1 MPKSLP
7 NDSRGSLGGVQSSCA
22 AIALSSLISLSL
34 LMLLLL
40 LCAAV
45 WGLMLVG
52 ICGNGGG
59 DGERTPLSL
68 SIKSSSSLSSMY
80 NLVRRLAAF
89 TVVLSAFVVA
99 VGRGGRGGRETA
111 LVGIGG
117 NCAYAYLLLGG
128 GGG

>member
-1 MPKSLP
+1 M
-7 NDSRGSLGGVQSSCA
+7 
-22 AIALSSLISLSL
+22 
-34 LMLLLL
+34 
-40 LCAAV
+40 
-45 WGLMLVG
+45 VG

-59 DGERTPLSL
+59 DGERTPFSL

-80 NLVRRLAAF
+80 SLVRRLLAF
-89 TVVLSAFVVA
+89 TVVSSA
-99 VGRGGRGGRETA
+99 VGIGGRGGREAA